1 VKPGNAGGGKGPW
14 FKATQEAAKDRRL
27 EMILTPPESV
37 QKLQMALQTK
47 AKEAPN
53 YRFYL
58 LYDKL
63 YRKDVLAYA
72 YQRCKANK
80 GAPGIDGQEFA
91 DIEAYGE
98 EQWLGELADK
108 LRGKTYRAEAVR
120 RVWIPKTGDGKKL
133 RPLGIPRIADRVV
146 MTAAVTVLEP
156 IVEVDMPAEL
166 HGYRPNLSAHTA
178 VRSVDRLL
186 NEGHTRI
193 IEADLADY
201 FGSIPH
207 AELLKSVARRVS
219 DRHMLHLIKMW
230 LEAPVEEDDG
240 RGGKRRTTTAKD
252 TGRGVPQ
259 GAPISPL
266 LANLYMRRFVLGWK
280 RRGLETRFGA
290 KIVAY
295 ADDYVICCRGN
306 AGQAMAE
313 MRRLMTQLKLTVND
327 TKTHIRCL
335 PQERF
340 VFLGYDFG
348 RYYSARTGKAY
359 LCAQPSKSS
368 VQRMI
373 GNIREATERRVLWLD
388 AEAMVKQLNRMLI
401 GWANY
406 YSLGPVHKAYRAI
419 DRYTP
424 LRLRRWLCNKH
435 KVANTGARRFSYEY
449 LHETLGLVQ
458 LQSLVRSSPR
468 AKA

>member
-1 VKPGNAGGGKGPW
+1 MV
-14 FKATQEAAKDRRL
+14 L
-27 EMILTPPESV
+27 EPPESV
-37 QKLQMALQTK
+37 RKLQMALQAK
-47 AKEAPN
+47 AKGAPG

-63 YRKDVLAYA
+63 YRKDVLRYA
-72 YQRCKANK
+72 YDRCKVNQ
-80 GAPGIDGQEFA
+80 GAPGVDKQDFA
-91 DIEAYGE
+91 DIAAYGE
-98 EQWLGELADK
+98 DRWLDELADTLHK
-108 LRGKTYRAEAVR
+108 KTYRAEAVR
-120 RVWIPKTGDGKKL
+120 RVWIPKADGKKL

-146 MTAAVTVLEP
+146 MTAAVVVLEP
-156 IVEVDMPAEL
+156 IFETDMPAEQ

-178 VRSVDRLL
+178 VKTVGRLI
-186 NEGHTRI
+186 NGGHTRI
-193 IEADLADY
+193 IDADLADY

-219 DRHMLHLIKMW
+219 DRHLLHLIKMW

-240 RGGKRRTTTAKD
+240 RGGKTRTTPARD

-280 RRGLETRFGA
+280 KRGLETRLGA
-290 KIVAY
+290 KIVVY
-295 ADDYVICCRGN
+295 ADDLVICCRGD
-306 AGQAMAE
+306 AEEAMTE
-313 MRRLMTQLKLTVND
+313 MRQLMTQLALTVNEA
-327 TKTHIRCL
+327 KTHIRRL

-340 VFLGYDFG
+340 EFLGYDFG
-348 RYYSARTGKAY
+348 RYFSPKTGRTY
-359 LCAQPSKSS
+359 LCPQPSKAS
-368 VQRMI
+368 VKRVI
-373 GNIREATERRVLWLD
+373 GKIRDATERRVLWLS
-388 AEAMVKQLNRMLI
+388 AEEMVTGLNRVLV

-406 YSLGPVHKAYRAI
+406 YSLGPVYKAYRAI

-435 KVANTGARRFSYEY
+435 KISNTGARRFPYEY
-449 LHETLGLVQ
+449 LYDTLGLVQ
-458 LQSLVRSSPR
+458 LQSLARSLPR

>member
-1 VKPGNAGGGKGPW
+1 
-14 FKATQEAAKDRRL
+14 L
-27 EMILTPPESV
+27 EMILAPPESV
-37 QKLQMALQTK
+37 RKLQTALQAK
-47 AKEAPN
+47 AKGAPN

-63 YRKDVLAYA
+63 YRKDVLTYA

-80 GAPGIDGQEFA
+80 GAPGIDGQEFV

-98 EQWLGELADK
+98 ERWLGELADT
-108 LRGKTYRAEAVR
+108 LRRKAYRAEAVR
-120 RVWIPKTGDGKKL
+120 RVWIPKAGGNKL
-133 RPLGIPRIADRVV
+133 RPLGVPRIADRVV
-146 MTAAVTVLEP
+146 MTAATVVLEP
-156 IVEVDMPAEL
+156 IFEVDMPAEQ

-178 VRSVDRLL
+178 VRSVDRLI
-186 NEGHTRI
+186 NGGHSRI

-219 DRHMLHLIKMW
+219 DRHVLHLIKMW
-230 LEAPVEEDDG
+230 LQAPVEEDDG
-240 RGGKRRTTTAKD
+240 RGGKRRTTTARD
-252 TGRGVPQ
+252 IGRGVPQ

-280 RRGLETRFGA
+280 KRGLETRLGA

-306 AGQAMAE
+306 AEQAMTE
-313 MRRLMTQLKLTVND
+313 MRRLMTQLKLTVNE
-327 TKTHIRCL
+327 TKTHIRQL

-340 VFLGYDFG
+340 DFLGYTFG
-348 RYYSARTGKAY
+348 RYYSPKTGRAY
-359 LCAQPSKSS
+359 LCAQPSRKS
-368 VQRMI
+368 VKRII
-373 GNIREATERRVLWLD
+373 GKIREATERRVLWLD
-388 AEAMVKQLNRMLI
+388 AETMVTRLNRVLV

-406 YSLGPVHKAYRAI
+406 YSLGPVHTAYRTI

-435 KVANTGARRFSYEY
+435 KIANTGTRCFPYEY
-449 LHETLGLVQ
+449 LHDTLGLVQ
-458 LQSLVRSSPR
+458 LRSLAHSPPS